1 MPNCFLFL
9 VKIFID
15 YGENWENAWNSHVEN
30 WEPPEALDGT
40 GFAPLATI
48 PKDDLRTNIERK
60 TNPYPDHV
68 ELLCYGGRIIDE
80 EDEIE
85 YEEDVV
91 YMTADSTFR
100 SSKDDMED
108 TENLLSCDIEKY
120 DEMTQKYTV
129 NIYQDGVRFVVNNF
143 QKSSI
148 RLALKRYGS
157 GDQHIKGAFCHFM
170 EIGDDIF
177 PQQWKNLV

>member
-15 YGENWENAWNSHVEN
+15 YGENWEDAWNSHVEN
-30 WEPPEALDGT
+30 WEPPEAVDGT
-40 GFAPLATI
+40 GYTPLASI
-48 PKDDLRTNIERK
+48 QKDDLRTNIERE
-60 TNPYPDHV
+60 TNPYPSHV
-68 ELLCYGGRIIDE
+68 ELSCYGGRIIDE
-80 EDEIE
+80 ADEVE

-91 YMTADSTFR
+91 YMTADSSFSTII
-100 SSKDDMED
+100 DGIED
-108 TENLLSCDIEKY
+108 NLTKHLLSCDIEKY

-148 RLALKRYGS
+148 
-157 GDQHIKGAFCHFM
+157 
-170 EIGDDIF
+170 
-177 PQQWKNLV
+177 